1 MTVAVAPD
9 TSDASELTHAEEV
22 REFIFQDLSTI
33 FNLTSYHFDKL
44 TSTEPSSIINKCM
57 IKDNVELSFLFCA
70 ILFRP

>member
-9 TSDASELTHAEEV
+9 ASVSDASELTMELTHADEV

-44 TSTEPSSIINKCM
+44 TSTEPSSVINKCM
-57 IKDNVELSFLFCA
+57 VLRIK
-70 ILFRP
+70 